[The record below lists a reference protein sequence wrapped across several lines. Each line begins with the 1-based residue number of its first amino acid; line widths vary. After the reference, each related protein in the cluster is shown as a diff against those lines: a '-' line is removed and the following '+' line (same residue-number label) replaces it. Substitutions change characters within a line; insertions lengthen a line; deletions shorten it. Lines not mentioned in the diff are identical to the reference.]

1 MHITALTEVIIP
13 APTLRTRESSAGA
26 SLLRRPTLAVVVVA
40 AVAAT
45 VVVVVV
51 GGDVDVVLVVT
62 PVDKMNEEVIRLS

>member
-13 APTLRTRESSAGA
+13 APTLRTREPSAGA
-26 SLLRRPTLAVVVVA
+26 PLLRRPTLAVVVVA

-51 GGDVDVVLVVT
+51 VGGGDVDVVLVVT
-62 PVDKMNEEVIRLS
+62 PVDKMNKEFK